1 VRYDELVA
9 HTALHPF
16 AAALLTVSAATAAYD
31 PTLDSSDIAGAI
43 RIGQSATER
52 VRADYH
58 RPYRIDIGRPPVD
71 YIELVTPFR
80 RVELAVEER
89 ARIGERRFSQR
100 EALEALAEQ
109 GGRLTLLVELTFH
122 PQNAYVG
129 VPSYGVALAEVESAD
144 RVSPVDVQRVPRF
157 GARVAG
163 TALPYPRAPVTA
175 GGNQPMLGGT
185 VIAAFEGA
193 RLDPRGAYDVV
204 IEEAGKELAR
214 ARIDLGR
221 LR

>member
-1 VRYDELVA
+1 M
-9 HTALHPF
+9 
-16 AAALLTVSAATAAYD
+16 
-31 PTLDSSDIAGAI
+31 
-43 RIGQSATER
+43 
-52 VRADYH
+52 
-58 RPYRIDIGRPPVD
+58 
-71 YIELVTPFR
+71 TPFR